1 VAQPS
6 SEVDKLVV
14 VSLNNLE
21 VLVKKGSAK
30 QNSGSVSIIKCP
42 FPSGSCLVTDIKQM
56 SESQLIISFSN
67 GKLWIIDYQQQNNEK
82 SPLTFGIDNY
92 KVCII

>member
-1 VAQPS
+1 M
-6 SEVDKLVV
+6 V

-21 VLVKKGSAK
+21 VLVKKVSIK
-30 QNSGSVSIIKCP
+30 QNNTSLSIIKCP
-42 FPSGSCLVTDIKQM
+42 FSSGSCILTDIKQM

-92 KVCII
+92 KVSII